1 MLATSLLKV
10 YDLYRFSMY
19 YGAVTMLD
27 PQADPGA
34 PAATPVP
41 RRATFES
48 AAEALAVLQPV
59 MRGIAEAVG
68 RHCEV
73 VLHDLQCSPD
83 LGHTI
88 VAIYNGH
95 VSGRTVGGPS
105 TNLGLELLNDEASD
119 HDDFGYRGRTAD
131 GRELHSSS
139 IYYHNAAG
147 HPVAA
152 LCINV
157 DLTPLQVMQS
167 AISSFLPQ
175 TEQAPKEIIA
185 PDIATTLDEM
195 ITEAIRTAGKTVPA
209 MDRSDRIELLRVL
222 DARGA
227 FRIKRSVDS
236 VARRL
241 GISRV
246 TAYSYLHEIRNE

>member
-1 MLATSLLKV
+1 MKTQE
-10 YDLYRFSMY
+10 
-19 YGAVTMLD
+19 
-27 PQADPGA
+27 PQADPGD
-34 PAATPVP
+34 PATAHPS
-41 RRATFES
+41 RRGNFES
-48 AAEALAVLQPV
+48 VEEALAVLQPV

-73 VLHDLQCSPD
+73 VLHDLRSSPD

-88 VAIYNGH
+88 IAIENGH
-95 VSGRTVGGPS
+95 VTGRTVGGPS
-105 TNLGLELLNDEASD
+105 TNLGMELLNDETSE

-157 DLTPLQVMQS
+157 DLTPLQLVQS
-167 AISSFLPQ
+167 AIASFLPQ
-175 TEQAPKEIIA
+175 TAQAAKEFVA

-195 ITEAIRTAGKTVPA
+195 ITEAIGAAGKAVPA
-209 MDRSDRIELLRVL
+209 MDKSDRIELLRGL

-246 TAYSYLHEIRNE
+246 TAYGYLHEIRHE